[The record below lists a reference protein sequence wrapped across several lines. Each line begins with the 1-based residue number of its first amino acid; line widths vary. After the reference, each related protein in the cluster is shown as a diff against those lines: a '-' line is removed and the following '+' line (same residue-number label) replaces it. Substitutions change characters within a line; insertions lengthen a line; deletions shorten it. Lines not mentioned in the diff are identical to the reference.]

1 MAELRQGLA
10 DLLRGEELTQFSAR
24 RQRFEAAG
32 LPAALATRIAM
43 LDALTPA
50 FDLVELARERRT
62 SITRVATLHA
72 MLGSELGIDWLR
84 HRALALTATGPWQGI
99 AREALVEA
107 SWQLQRQFT
116 AQVLRGRGSDAQRLA
131 RLLAARPDALRNW
144 QGQLAQLRATPNLD
158 FAALSVGLESV
169 RRLAGR

>member
-1 MAELRQGLA
+1 M
-10 DLLRGEELTQFSAR
+10 
-24 RQRFEAAG
+24 
-32 LPAALATRIAM
+32 RIAT
-43 LDALTPA
+43 LDALKSA
-50 FDLVELARERRT
+50 FDLIELARERR
-62 SITRVATLHA
+62 SAITRVATLHA
-72 MLGSELGIDWLR
+72 TLGSELGIDWLR
-84 HRALALTATGPWQGI
+84 HRALALTATGPWQGA

-116 AQVLRGRGSDAQRLA
+116 AQALHGSGSEAQRIA

-144 QGQLAQLRATPNLD
+144 QGQLAQLRAAPVLD